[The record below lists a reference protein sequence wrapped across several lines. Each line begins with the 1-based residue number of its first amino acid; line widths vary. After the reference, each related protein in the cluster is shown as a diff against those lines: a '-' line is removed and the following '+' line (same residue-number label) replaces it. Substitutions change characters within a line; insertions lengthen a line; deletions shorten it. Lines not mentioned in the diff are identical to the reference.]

1 MAALIETDVQ
11 TTSGPRVRATLCAL
25 LLAAVLCGWAS
36 AQADAHIYWAS
47 SHSIQ
52 QANVDGTWLESLI
65 SADDADSVAV
75 DSAHLYWTNYIT
87 GAIWRAS
94 LDDGSVDAN
103 FITGGNQPLGV
114 AVDAGHIYWANSLGN
129 TIGRANLDG
138 TGVNQSFITATE
150 PIGMA
155 VDGGHIYWANHQGN
169 AIARANLDGTGVN
182 QSFIAG
188 ASNPYAVAVDAGHV
202 YWVNRDSGFIGRAN
216 LEGGSSSAGLAVDAG
231 HVYWGNSGSATIGR
245 ANLGGTGVERN
256 FITGVTVGGGIA
268 VDARQSVAP
277 TVATDAA
284 SSLTATG
291 AALNSTINP
300 GGSGTTYKLEYGPTT
315 AFGTVLPAVGTFN
328 AGFGSSPQSQP
339 ARAISGL
346 SPGTTY
352 YYRVCANNLVT
363 GSGVA
368 NQVCGAVRAFTTS
381 GTSAPSA
388 STGAA
393 SAVTNTS
400 AQVAG
405 SVNAH
410 GAATAYVVEYGT
422 STAFGQIGPV
432 PSGNAGS
439 GTASLPVSTTLSG
452 LQPNTTYLY
461 RLVAANSQG
470 TTTGTVRSFITS
482 GPPTAPA
489 VTTGEAS
496 DVIFTSAMLN
506 ATIDPK
512 GRPTAFMFEYGRT
525 TAFDHVTAVDSAGSS
540 GGAQQISVRVRGL
553 PTGTR
558 LLYRIVATNAAGTTM
573 GAVMSFTTLTPIV
586 SPPIFWTNSSTDSIG
601 QAGPFGLDPNQSFI
615 ATGDSPQG
623 ITFEI
628 SPFDSSHIYWSNPNS
643 IGRASF
649 DGSDVNQ
656 NFITSLSSPAGV
668 TFDDD
673 HIYWAETGTGAI
685 GRANLTGT
693 VVNRQFITG
702 ASSPTG
708 IAVDS
713 GHVYWT
719 NRDSNTIGRANLDG
733 TGVDQSFITGANSPS
748 GVAVDF
754 DYVYWTNWSA
764 GTIGRA
770 NRNGTGVDQSFITGA
785 TNPFGIAVDYNAVL
799 WTNFNAATVGRSN
812 LDGTGVTQSFVLT
825 DPRPT
830 GVAVRPSG

>member
-1 MAALIETDVQ
+1 M
-11 TTSGPRVRATLCAL
+11 CAL
-25 LLAAVLCGWAS
+25 LLAAALCGWA
-36 AQADAHIYWAS
+36 APRADAHIYWAN

-52 QANVDGTWLESLI
+52 RAEVDGTRVENLVSTDN
-65 SADDADSVAV
+65 SDSVAV

-94 LDDGSVDAN
+94 LDDGTVDAN

-150 PIGMA
+150 PIGLA
-155 VDGGHIYWANHQGN
+155 VDAGHIYWANHQGN
-169 AIARANLDGTGVN
+169 AIGRANLDGTGVN
-182 QSFIAG
+182 QSFISG

-216 LEGGSSSAGLAVDAG
+216 LDGTGVTQNWIDEGSSSFAGLAVDAG

-245 ANLGGTGVERN
+245 ANLDGTGIDRD
-256 FITGVTVGGGIA
+256 FITGVTVAGGIA
-268 VDARQSVAP
+268 VDARHSVAP
-277 TVATDAA
+277 TVTTDAA
-284 SSLTATG
+284 SSVTATA

-300 GGSGTTYKLEYGPTT
+300 GGSATTYKLEYGPTT
-315 AFGTVLPAVGTFN
+315 AFGTVLPAAGTFN
-328 AGFGSSPQSQP
+328 AGFGSSSQSQP
-339 ARAISGL
+339 AKPISGL
-346 SPGTTY
+346 SPATTY

-368 NQVCGAVRAFTTS
+368 NQVCGAVRSFTTS
-381 GTSAPSA
+381 GMSAPSV

-405 SVNAH
+405 STNAH
-410 GAATAYVVEYGT
+410 GAATAYVFEYGT

-432 PSGNAGS
+432 PSGNAGA
-439 GTASLPVSTTLSG
+439 GTAGLAVSTTLSG
-452 LQPNTTYLY
+452 LQPNTTYFY

-470 TTTGTVRSFITS
+470 TTTGTVKSFITS

-489 VTTGEAS
+489 VTTVEAS
-496 DVIFTSAMLN
+496 DVLFTSARLN

-512 GRPTAFMFEYGRT
+512 GRPTAFLFEYGRT

-573 GAVMSFTTLTPIV
+573 GAVMSLTTYTPIV
-586 SPPIFWTNSSTDSIG
+586 SPPIYWTNSSTDSIG
-601 QAGPFGLDPNQSFI
+601 QASPFGLDPNQSFI

-623 ITFEI
+623 IAFVV
-628 SPFDSSHIYWSNPNS
+628 SPFDSSRIYWSNPNS

-649 DGSDVNQ
+649 DGSGVNQ
-656 NFITSLSSPAGV
+656 NFVTSLSSPAGV
-668 TFDDD
+668 AFDDD

-702 ASSPTG
+702 ATSPIG

-733 TGVDQSFITGANSPS
+733 TGVDQSFITGANTPS

-754 DYVYWTNWSA
+754 DHVYWTNWSG

-785 TNPFGIAVDYNAVL
+785 TNPFGITVDFNAVL

-812 LDGTGVTQSFVLT
+812 LDGTGVNQSFVLT

-830 GVAVRPSG
+830 GVAIRPAG